1 MENLHTFLLSL
12 NTKSI
17 NSYWPVLIDK
27 PYIERIYRWLYINGR
42 FPGGAVVKNP
52 PANAEDTKRLG
63 FHPGLERS
71 PAAWNSNPLQYCLE
85 SSMDRGA

>member
-52 PANAEDTKRLG
+52 PPNAVAARDMGLI
-63 FHPGLERS
+63 PGSGRS
-71 PAAWNSNPLQYCLE
+71 PGVESGNPF
-85 SSMDRGA
+85 